1 MLNHDCVVPFEGHVS
16 GMLVVQVGQAGEGM
30 EALRLAIQA
39 GTDSAN
45 STRRGIPR
53 EDLFVIIALLLLV
66 IETLISTRRTQ

>member
-1 MLNHDCVVPFEGHVS
+1 
-16 GMLVVQVGQAGEGM
+16 M